1 MKAVEQAVAQSSS
14 QNAFSI
20 AKARAQE
27 TTAEK
32 RSERF
37 EAAFADRTRQE
48 REAQAARDAVSTQ
61 ERTQARLD
69 AQREAFD
76 ARLAEGR
83 QERGAIIDGYA

>member
-1 MKAVEQAVAQSSS
+1 MKAVEQVAAKSSS
-14 QNAFSI
+14 QNAYAI
-20 AKARAQE
+20 AKVRINEPNAERRA
-27 TTAEK
+27 
-32 RSERF
+32 ERF
-37 EAAFADRTRQE
+37 EAAFAERTKQE
-48 REAQAARDAVSTQ
+48 RAAQAAADASSTR

>member
-14 QNAFSI
+14 QNAFTI
-20 AKARAQE
+20 AKARAKE
-27 TTAEK
+27 ATAEK

-37 EAAFADRTRQE
+37 EAAFAERARQE
-48 REAQAARDAVSTQ
+48 RDAQATRDAVSTR
-61 ERTQARLD
+61 ERTQSRLD